1 MTIFMVFVCFTS
13 GEGQAPQCHPA
24 FPKQYASADECEVFS
39 QNDTYLKN
47 YLKGVRNGQYQ
58 RGVSVDVLCMKKTV
72 NRRLQPLRYLHDCSD
87 CFRLERLSGGAC
99 TTGKRRLCTAHTHLG
114 HRPESHLA
122 LVRTTYLPDS
132 VLEIVARRERED
144 KAA

>member
-24 FPKQYASADECEVFS
+24 YPKQYASADECEVFS
-39 QNDTYLKN
+39 QNDTYVKN

-58 RGVSVDVLCMKKTV
+58 RGVSVEVLCMKKAVIEGFSHFVTSMTA
-72 NRRLQPLRYLHDCSD
+72 PIASGWSD
-87 CFRLERLSGGAC
+87 CRVGVAP
-99 TTGKRRLCTAHTHLG
+99 TGKRRLCTAHTHLG

-122 LVRTTYLPDS
+122 LVRTAYLPDS
-132 VLEIVARRERED
+132 VLEIVARREQED
-144 KAA
+144 EAA

>member
-13 GEGQAPQCHPA
+13 GEGQAPHCHPA
-24 FPKQYASADECEVFS
+24 CPKQYASADECEVFS

-47 YLKGVRNGQYQ
+47 YLKGARNGQYQ
-58 RGVSVDVLCMKKTV
+58 RGVSVEVLCMKKTV
-72 NRRLQPLRYLHDCSD
+72 IEGFSHFVTSVTAPIASGWSD
-87 CFRLERLSGGAC
+87 CRVGLAP
-99 TTGKRRLCTAHTHLG
+99 TGKRLG

-122 LVRTTYLPDS
+122 LVRTAYLPDS